1 MIRRDYIQR
10 LVEQAAASLKRMIGL
25 RQEKKHE
32 EAYQVLQAA
41 LRELINLDAKLVLAL
56 AARDLQ
62 NLLSIDESQAAG
74 KGLVTADL
82 LAEYAVTLESRGEG
96 EAAREL
102 RLKAAELYRW
112 VATKPGGKT
121 AVEASVPAKSCLDI
135 P

>member
-10 LVEQAAASLKRMIGL
+10 LVEQAAASLKKIVGL

-56 AARDLQ
+56 AARDLRD
-62 NLLSIDESQAAG
+62 LLSIDPSQAAG

-82 LAEYAVTLESRGEG
+82 LAEYAATLADRGETEQAG
-96 EAAREL
+96 EL

-112 VATKPGGKT
+112 VATLPGGKT
-121 AVEASVPAKSCLDI
+121 AVEASGPAKSCL
-135 P
+135 